1 MSDMSD
7 GAVIA
12 NVKALVVGSWDDFS
26 LVHSY
31 VIIPKLYW
39 HTMVRDTL
47 ETLMKD
53 SCHVIKTEKTKNY
66 FFCPVHY
73 RILLTLCIKIAK

>member
-7 GAVIA
+7 GIA
-12 NVKALVVGSWDDFS
+12 NVKALVVCLWDDFS
-26 LVHSY
+26 LVHTY

-53 SCHVIKTEKTKNY
+53 SFHVVQTLRKQEII
-66 FFCPVHY
+66 FFSPVHY

>member
-1 MSDMSD
+1 MSD
-7 GAVIA
+7 GAGIA
-12 NVKALVVGSWDDFS
+12 SVKALIVSLWDDFS

-31 VIIPKLYW
+31 VIFSKLYW

-53 SCHVIKTEKTKNY
+53 
-66 FFCPVHY
+66 
-73 RILLTLCIKIAK
+73 